1 VTLHLIEDDLR
12 DHAWY
17 EQLFVQTIADV
28 EAFAAR
34 WAAFEELVAGATPR
48 PAPGTGSGSPS
59 AARTSP

>member
-1 VTLHLIEDDLR
+1 MALHLIEDDLR

-34 WAAFEELVAGATPR
+34 WAAFDEVVGSFERELSENV
-48 PAPGTGSGSPS
+48 
-59 AARTSP
+59 